1 MPAGVIIRRSNGLAN
16 NREWDEWSTLL
27 DAAIYDSEAQRNK
40 YDDIVSALCI
50 EKTSKRWGEKSITMG
65 GLGDFQAKSEGEN
78 ATTDAYEQGYEKFV
92 QHATFGLEVE
102 ISKELKDD
110 NMLDDAKQKTINL
123 VQAYKRT
130 RARLATQAITSAVG
144 ATTSISFNSATIDVT
159 TADGLALFNEAHP
172 LKSVDSITLS
182 NYYSDVLGSTSAV
195 LNKAANRMRNFKDDR
210 GNVLGFTPDTIILPG
225 NDPEYEDFV
234 KKIIGSD
241 GEVGTNYNDIN
252 TQRGKWKLVIDPEW
266 TPSISQYNHPA
277 ILLSSEAMKALQGTK
292 FYDRTKLDI
301 AEDVDVHSRN
311 LTYNGFAR
319 MSITFPNWR
328 HVMMIGASAAGTTLD
343 DAVSY

>member
-1 MPAGVIIRRSNGLAN
+1 MSVVIRRSSGLAN
-16 NREWDEWSTLL
+16 NREWDEWATLL
-27 DAAIYDSEAQRNK
+27 DSVIYDSEAQQNK
-40 YDDIVSALCI
+40 YDDIVKAVTV
-50 EKTSKRWGEKSITMG
+50 EKKSKRWGEKSITMG
-65 GLGDFQAKSEGEN
+65 GLGDFQAKTEGQV
-78 ATTDAYEQGYEKFV
+78 ATQDAYEQGYEKFV
-92 QHATFGLEVE
+92 QHATFALEVE

-110 NMLDDAKQKTINL
+110 NMLDDAKQKVINL
-123 VQAYKRT
+123 TQAYKRT

-144 ATTSISFNSATIDVT
+144 ATTSISFNGATIDVT

-172 LKSVDSITLS
+172 LKSVDSITQS
-182 NYYSDVLGSTSAV
+182 NYYSDVLGSNTVV

-210 GNVLGFTPDTIILPG
+210 GNVLGFTPNTIILPG

-234 KKIIGSD
+234 KRVIGSD
-241 GEVGTNYNDIN
+241 GEVGSDHNDVN
-252 TQRGKWKLVIDPEW
+252 TQRGKWTLVVDPEW
-266 TPSISQYNHPA
+266 TPAISQYNHPA

-292 FYDRTKLDI
+292 FYDRTSLDI
-301 AEDVDVHSRN
+301 ATDVDVHSRN

-343 DAVSY
+343 DAVSF